1 MKDHLIKNMNLE
13 FKIFNI
19 NSKINLQF
27 KFKKLILFNM
37 ILKSNFSYKLEYN
50 YYHSLLKFY
59 QFLNRKETIKITKT
73 I

>member
-19 NSKINLQF
+19 NFKINLQF

-50 YYHSLLKFY
+50 YYHALLKFY